1 MMEGLSSPCGGSSL
15 KIRNR
20 NRRRGMEKRR
30 AFFGLFLASILTL
43 AHSFTS
49 TSLHVIQTPT
59 TTSRTNVHTNLL
71 GPGRH
76 RRHIHTSLGSDISLD
91 DYDPYK
97 TANKIAPRTQS
108 ISESLISYARFL
120 VRHFGKESPKNLEDG
135 DGRNFIQRLLR
146 RKKASG
152 EENNMWKKM
161 NEQRKNIMTLAGYTA
176 SFITPSFGFLLLG
189 ALMTSIVPSYWGKC
203 IQCVATLT
211 ASKAQLVEA
220 LVGLGVSS
228 LLAGLFTGIRGSL
241 FWIGGCR
248 ANYNIRVKL
257 HRSLLLQEAAFFD
270 TNETGYLLSRLNS
283 DVNKI
288 GQVISYHI
296 NVVLRQFAQFVFG
309 SVYLLRISPKL
320 SMYAFAGILLVVF
333 LSAVYGDLARDL
345 AEKVQDTFADATAVA
360 ETSFTMSETIRA
372 FDGVDI
378 ESDKFEAAQF
388 SALELEEVQAWAYGT
403 HKFLSDSLETILK
416 VGMLIAC
423 WSMGKAGGLP
433 ASDLTTF
440 MFYTGFVL
448 ESSNEVGDQWA
459 KIQQAVGASSSVFEL
474 IKRIPAIHDPNPN
487 SSLQKTETSAN
498 GFETI
503 EVANPKP
510 LIAMKNVTIEYDAME
525 RPALSEINTNI
536 YSGDRV
542 ALVGKSGSG
551 KSSMLRTMLRFYD
564 PSKGAIELDGEDL
577 RSLSRSE
584 TASHVSLV
592 EQEPHVFPMSLM
604 ENVLYGIDKD
614 DIGPDTGDA
623 VYNPRWRNLV
633 SECLLL
639 AGLNV
644 TPGNELGLDLD
655 TRIGEGGR
663 SLSGGQRQ
671 RVAIAR
677 ATIRSPQVLL
687 LDEPTAALDSE
698 SEKRVVQSLQMAMK
712 QTKSMV
718 MVTHRLG
725 VVRSLDVNRVIVLDK
740 GKIVEEGHPED
751 LLKDESSLY
760 ASLAKE
766 QGITKLDDLSHQV
779 THATS

>member
-1 MMEGLSSPCGGSSL
+1 MR
-15 KIRNR
+15 KTY
-20 NRRRGMEKRR
+20 K
-30 AFFGLFLASILTL
+30 
-43 AHSFTS
+43 
-49 TSLHVIQTPT
+49 
-59 TTSRTNVHTNLL
+59 SRKVHTNLFRL
-71 GPGRH
+71 GLGSHDKGYSQSRRH
-76 RRHIHTSLGSDISLD
+76 RIHASLASKSLGY
-91 DYDPYK
+91 YDPYL
-97 TANKIAPRTQS
+97 TANIIEPKTQT
-108 ISESLISYARFL
+108 ISESLIFYAQFL
-120 VRHFGKESPKNLEDG
+120 VNHFGKRPSKNMEDG
-135 DGRNFIQRLLR
+135 DTRNIIQRLLSR
-146 RKKASG
+146 NANSNK
-152 EENNMWKKM
+152 ENSMWRKM
-161 NEQRKNIMTLAGYTA
+161 NEQRRNVMTLAGYTT
-176 SFITPSFGFLLLG
+176 SFVVPSFGFLLLG

-203 IQCVATLT
+203 IHCVATLT
-211 ASKAQLVEA
+211 ATKAQLVEA

-248 ANYNIRVKL
+248 ANYNVRVKL

-309 SVYLLRISPKL
+309 SIYLLRISPRL
-320 SMYAFAGILLVVF
+320 SMYAFGGILLVAF

-378 ESDKFEAAQF
+378 ESNKFEAAQF
-388 SALELEEVQAWAYGT
+388 SALEMEEVQAWAYGT
-403 HKFLSDSLETILK
+403 HKFLSDSLQTVLQ
-416 VGMLIAC
+416 VALLVAC
-423 WSMGKAGGLP
+423 WSVGKAGGLP
-433 ASDLTTF
+433 ATDLTTF

-459 KIQQAVGASSSVFEL
+459 KIQQAIGASSSVFEL
-474 IKRIPAIHDPNPN
+474 IKRVPAIHDP
-487 SSLQKTETSAN
+487 SSSSTISDTETSETN
-498 GFETI
+498 FETI
-503 EVANPKP
+503 DVTGSKP
-510 LIAMKNVTIEYDAME
+510 VIAIKNVTIEYDAME
-525 RPALSEINTNI
+525 RPALSGIDTNI

-564 PSKGAIELDGEDL
+564 PSNGAIELDGQDL
-577 RSLSRSE
+577 RNLTRSE
-584 TASHVSLV
+584 TASHISLV

-604 ENVLYGIDKD
+604 ENVLYGMDKD
-614 DIGPDTGDA
+614 DIDPVTGSA
-623 VYNPRWRNLV
+623 VYNARWRALV
-633 SECLLL
+633 SDCLKL
-639 AGLNV
+639 AGLTV
-644 TPGNELGLDLD
+644 APGNELGLELD

-677 ATIRSPQVLL
+677 AIIRSPQVLL

-698 SEKRVVQSLQMAMK
+698 SENRVVQSLQMAMQ

-725 VVRSLDVNRVIVLDK
+725 VVRSLDVNRVIVLDR

-751 LLKDESSLY
+751 LLQDEGSLY
-760 ASLAKE
+760 AGLARE
-766 QGITKLDDLSHQV
+766 QGITKLDDLTHRMA
-779 THATS
+779 HATS

>member
-1 MMEGLSSPCGGSSL
+1 
-15 KIRNR
+15 
-20 NRRRGMEKRR
+20 
-30 AFFGLFLASILTL
+30 
-43 AHSFTS
+43 
-49 TSLHVIQTPT
+49 
-59 TTSRTNVHTNLL
+59 
-71 GPGRH
+71 
-76 RRHIHTSLGSDISLD
+76 
-91 DYDPYK
+91 
-97 TANKIAPRTQS
+97 
-108 ISESLISYARFL
+108 
-120 VRHFGKESPKNLEDG
+120 
-135 DGRNFIQRLLR
+135 
-146 RKKASG
+146 
-152 EENNMWKKM
+152 
-161 NEQRKNIMTLAGYTA
+161 
-176 SFITPSFGFLLLG
+176 
-189 ALMTSIVPSYWGKC
+189 
-203 IQCVATLT
+203 
-211 ASKAQLVEA
+211 
-220 LVGLGVSS
+220 
-228 LLAGLFTGIRGSL
+228 
-241 FWIGGCR
+241 
-248 ANYNIRVKL
+248 
-257 HRSLLLQEAAFFD
+257 
-270 TNETGYLLSRLNS
+270 
-283 DVNKI
+283 
-288 GQVISYHI
+288 
-296 NVVLRQFAQFVFG
+296 
-309 SVYLLRISPKL
+309 
-320 SMYAFAGILLVVF
+320 MYAFAGISLVVC
-333 LSAVYGDLARDL
+333 LSAIYGDLARDL

-474 IKRIPAIHDPNPN
+474 IKRIPAIHDPSPN
-487 SSLQKTETSAN
+487 SSLPKMESSEN

-503 EVANPKP
+503 EVATPKP
-510 LIAMKNVTIEYDAME
+510 VIAMKNVTIEYDAME
-525 RPALSEINTNI
+525 RPALSDINTNI

-564 PSKGAIELDGEDL
+564 PSNGAIELDGEDL

-614 DIGPDTGDA
+614 DIDPDTGDA
-623 VYNPRWRNLV
+623 VYNPRWRKLV

-639 AGLNV
+639 AGLNIA
-644 TPGNELGLDLD
+644 PGNELGLDLD

-760 ASLAKE
+760 ASLARE

-779 THATS
+779 THATSQ

>member
-1 MMEGLSSPCGGSSL
+1 MVQGYYF
-15 KIRNR
+15 I
-20 NRRRGMEKRR
+20 
-30 AFFGLFLASILTL
+30 LALLVLSILHS
-43 AHSFTS
+43 AHSFSS
-49 TSLHVIQTPT
+49 TSFRTQST
-59 TTSRTNVHTNLL
+59 TTTTTTTTTTASVRRRNSIHINPVQTGFGSGRL
-71 GPGRH
+71 GVGHGRNKY
-76 RRHIHTSLGSDISLD
+76 TSLASDASLE
-91 DYDPYK
+91 YFDPYRS
-97 TANKIAPRTQS
+97 ANKIEPKTQT
-108 ISESLISYARFL
+108 ISGSLVFYAKFL
-120 VRHFGKESPKNLEDG
+120 VDHFSKRPLLCDTKTYI
-135 DGRNFIQRLLR
+135 RRLLSG
-146 RKKASG
+146 KAKPEK
-152 EENNMWKKM
+152 EEESMWTKM
-161 NEQRKNIMTLAGYTA
+161 NEQRKNIMTLAGYTM
-176 SFITPSFGFLLLG
+176 SFVVPSFGFLLLG
-189 ALMTSIVPSYWGKC
+189 AYMTSVVPSYWGKC

-211 ASKAQLVEA
+211 ATKAQLAEA
-220 LVGLGVSS
+220 LIGLGVSS
-228 LLAGLFTGIRGSL
+228 ILAGLFTGIRGSL

-309 SVYLLRISPKL
+309 SMYLFRISPRL
-320 SMYAFAGILLVVF
+320 SMYTFAGILLVAY

-378 ESDKFEAAQF
+378 ESDKFEEAQF

-403 HKFLSDSLETILK
+403 HKFMSDTLQSVLQ
-416 VGMLIAC
+416 VAMLVAC
-423 WSMGKAGGLP
+423 WAVGRAGGLP
-433 ASDLTTF
+433 AADLTTF

-474 IKRIPAIHDPNPN
+474 ITRVPAIKDPSPGDANGAGA
-487 SSLQKTETSAN
+487 LTTSAA
-498 GFETI
+498 EATPQTI
-503 EVANPKP
+503 GLTTEKP
-510 LIAMKNVTIEYDAME
+510 VIAMNNVTLEYDAMD
-525 RPALSEINTNI
+525 RPALSGVDTNI

-542 ALVGKSGSG
+542 ALVGRSGSG

-564 PSKGAIELDGEDL
+564 PSSGRIELDGDDL
-577 RSLSRSE
+577 RSLTRSE
-584 TASHVSLV
+584 TASHVSIV

-604 ENVLYGIDKD
+604 ENVLYGIEKD
-614 DIGPDTGDA
+614 DIDPETGDA
-623 VYNPRWRNLV
+623 VYNARWRTKV
-633 SECLLL
+633 FDCLKL
-639 AGLNV
+639 AGLTV
-644 TPGNELGLDLD
+644 TPGNELGLELD

-677 ATIRSPQVLL
+677 AIIREPQVLL

-698 SEKRVVQSLQMAMK
+698 SEKKVVGSLKMAMQ

-725 VVRSLDVNRVIVLDK
+725 VIRSLEVNRVIVLDK

-751 LLKDESSLY
+751 LLKNEGSLY
-760 ASLAKE
+760 AGLARE
-766 QGITKLDDLSHQV
+766 QGITKLEEDDLEYRVSH
-779 THATS
+779 TATN

>member
-1 MMEGLSSPCGGSSL
+1 MRKTNRTQKVHTHLIGSGLGYSQSHGRR
-15 KIRNR
+15 IRTS
-20 NRRRGMEKRR
+20 
-30 AFFGLFLASILTL
+30 LASD
-43 AHSFTS
+43 
-49 TSLHVIQTPT
+49 TSL
-59 TTSRTNVHTNLL
+59 NY
-71 GPGRH
+71 
-76 RRHIHTSLGSDISLD
+76 
-91 DYDPYK
+91 YDPYVR
-97 TANKIAPRTQS
+97 ANKIEPKTQT
-108 ISESLISYARFL
+108 ISESLIFYARFL
-120 VRHFGKESPKNLEDG
+120 VDHFGKQPPKNVEGG
-135 DGRNFIQRLLR
+135 DARNIIQRLLR
-146 RKKASG
+146 RNKKSIKD
-152 EENNMWKKM
+152 NSMWRKL
-161 NEQRKNIMTLAGYTA
+161 NEQRKNVMTLAGYTT
-176 SFITPSFGFLLLG
+176 SFVVPSFGFLLLG

-211 ASKAQLVEA
+211 ATKAQLVEA

-228 LLAGLFTGIRGSL
+228 LLAALFTGIRGSL

-309 SVYLLRISPKL
+309 SVYLLRISPRL
-320 SMYAFAGILLVVF
+320 SMYAFGGIVF
-333 LSAVYGDLARDL
+333 VAYLSAVYGDLARDL

-372 FDGVDI
+372 FDGVNV
-378 ESDKFEAAQF
+378 ESNKFEGAQF
-388 SALELEEVQAWAYGT
+388 SALEMEENQAWAYGT
-403 HKFLSDSLETILK
+403 HKFLSDTLQTVLQ
-416 VGMLIAC
+416 VALLLAC
-423 WSMGKAGGLP
+423 WTVGKAGGLP
-433 ASDLTTF
+433 AADLTTF

-459 KIQQAVGASSSVFEL
+459 KIQQAIGASSSVFEL
-474 IKRIPAIHDPNPN
+474 IKRVPAIHDP
-487 SSLQKTETSAN
+487 SSSSSIRETEKLEN
-498 GFETI
+498 NFES
-503 EVANPKP
+503 VDAAASKP
-510 LIAMKNVTIEYDAME
+510 VISMKNVTIEYDAME

-564 PSKGAIELDGEDL
+564 PSDGSIELEGEDL
-577 RSLSRSE
+577 RNLTRSE
-584 TASHVSLV
+584 TASRVSLV
-592 EQEPHVFPMSLM
+592 EQEPHMFPMGLM

-614 DIGPDTGDA
+614 DIDPDTGIA
-623 VYNPRWRNLV
+623 VYNARWRTSV
-633 SECLLL
+633 SDCLEL
-639 AGLNV
+639 AGLTV
-644 TPGNELGLDLD
+644 APGNELGLELE

-677 ATIRSPQVLL
+677 AIIRSPQVLL

-698 SEKRVVQSLQMAMK
+698 SEKRVVQSLQMAME

-718 MVTHRLG
+718 IVTHRLG
-725 VVRSLDVNRVIVLDK
+725 VVRSLDVNRVVVLDK

-751 LLKDESSLY
+751 LLQDEGSLY
-760 ASLAKE
+760 AGLARE
-766 QGITKLDDLSHQV
+766 QGITNLDDLTRKVSH
-779 THATS
+779 TRS